1 MGLAVLPARL
11 KGELSR
17 LGEVLVS
24 GGDPAA
30 DEELAK
36 HAPWTAELRERHTF
50 TAENVE
56 GILRD
61 EVGKVFA
68 QVLEHAGVFKCD
80 EQGREAFLRFTAS
93 VK

>member
-11 KGELSR
+11 KGELAR

-36 HAPWTAELRERHTF
+36 HADWAARLREKHTF
-50 TAENVE
+50 TAENVT
-56 GILRD
+56 GILRG
-61 EVGKVFA
+61 EVGQVFA
-68 QVLEHAGVFKCD
+68 QVLEHAGVYRCTP
-80 EQGREAFLRFTAS
+80 QGREAFLRFVDA
-93 VK
+93 VR